1 MMNMKKI
8 IFFVIVFLPIT
19 MGCATN
25 MNGRQTSV
33 PHRIDFQKIKNI
45 SIFTQFCD
53 IELIADNTPSENN
66 NNISLEYTI
75 SNVKERYVSVTVE
88 DGTLIFKEE
97 PFLTFLPRTRWNP
110 PLISIRI
117 PKNHI
122 LQMLTIETE
131 NKSMIKNMTA
141 AICFFH
147 VKNGKF
153 QIEDSTITEKV
164 KIQMESGSVTVHNS
178 HFENID
184 LKTDTGNLYF
194 QGEIYGNNII
204 QSKSGN
210 ISMNL
215 NAEAYLYAL
224 HFLQN
229 MNKTQEIKENR
240 SQVKHN
246 LVIKGNAN
254 KIDLSFAKKNQSIN
268 INNGKSVICNNIECK
283 DLGIQGEY
291 GNITMRNCI
300 FDSPVIITDGNI
312 LFDGILKNTCTIASD
327 LGWIKIKTS
336 VSEKLLNPSVTS
348 SVGKVIITG
357 FNSKN
362 ASIKSGIDSVSI
374 TDSIIE

>member
-8 IFFVIVFLPIT
+8 IFFAIVFLPIT

-33 PHRIDFQKIKNI
+33 PHSIDFQKIKNI

-53 IELIADNTPSENN
+53 IELIADNTTSENN

-75 SNVKERYVSVTVE
+75 SNVKEKYVSVIVE
-88 DGTLIFKEE
+88 DDTLIVKEE

-131 NKSMIKNMTA
+131 NTSMIKNMTA

-215 NAEAYLYAL
+215 NTEAYLYDL
-224 HFLQN
+224 HFFQN

-268 INNGKSVICNNIECK
+268 MNNGKSVICNNIECK
-283 DLGIQGEY
+283 NLGIQGEY

-336 VSEKLLNPSVTS
+336 VLEKLLNPSVTS

>member
-33 PHRIDFQKIKNI
+33 PHRIDFKKIKNI

-131 NKSMIKNMTA
+131 NTSMIKNMTA

-215 NAEAYLYAL
+215 NTEAYLYDL
-224 HFLQN
+224 HFFQN

-268 INNGKSVICNNIECK
+268 MNNGKSIICNNIECK
-283 DLGIQGEY
+283 NLGIQGEY

-327 LGWIKIKTS
+327 LGWIKIKTA

>member
-131 NKSMIKNMTA
+131 NTSMIKNMTA

-224 HFLQN
+224 HFFQN

-254 KIDLSFAKKNQSIN
+254 KIDLSFAKKNQSID
-268 INNGKSVICNNIECK
+268 INNGKFVICNNIECK

>member
-8 IFFVIVFLPIT
+8 IFFAIVFLPIT

-25 MNGRQTSV
+25 MNGRKTSV
-33 PHRIDFQKIKNI
+33 PHRINFQKIKNI

-75 SNVKERYVSVTVE
+75 SNVKEKYVSVIVE
-88 DGTLIFKEE
+88 DDTLIVKEE

-131 NKSMIKNMTA
+131 NTSMIKNMTA

-215 NAEAYLYAL
+215 NTEAYLYDL
-224 HFLQN
+224 HFFQN

-283 DLGIQGEY
+283 NLGIQGEY

-336 VSEKLLNPSVTS
+336 VLEKLLNPSVTS

>member
-8 IFFVIVFLPIT
+8 IFFAIVFLPIT

-75 SNVKERYVSVTVE
+75 SNVKEKYVSVIVE
-88 DGTLIFKEE
+88 DDTLIVKEE

-131 NKSMIKNMTA
+131 NTSMIKNMTA

-215 NAEAYLYAL
+215 NTEAYLYDL
-224 HFLQN
+224 HFFQN

-254 KIDLSFAKKNQSIN
+254 KIDLSFAKKNQSID
-268 INNGKSVICNNIECK
+268 INNGKFVICNNIECK

-327 LGWIKIKTS
+327 LGWIKIKTA

-348 SVGKVIITG
+348 SVGKVIIIG

>member
-1 MMNMKKI
+1 MVNMKKI

-131 NKSMIKNMTA
+131 NTSMIKNMTA

-224 HFLQN
+224 HFFQN
-229 MNKTQEIKENR
+229 MNKTQGIKENR

-254 KIDLSFAKKNQSIN
+254 EIDLSFAKKNQSIN

-327 LGWIKIKTS
+327 LGWIKIKTA

-348 SVGKVIITG
+348 SVGKVIIIG

>member
-25 MNGRQTSV
+25 MNGRKTSV

-75 SNVKERYVSVTVE
+75 SNVKEKYVSVTVE
-88 DGTLIFKEE
+88 DDTLIVKEK

-131 NKSMIKNMTA
+131 NTSMIKNMTA

-215 NAEAYLYAL
+215 NTEAYLYDL
-224 HFLQN
+224 HFFQN

-283 DLGIQGEY
+283 NLGIQGEY

-336 VSEKLLNPSVTS
+336 VLEKLLNPSVTS

>member
-25 MNGRQTSV
+25 MNGRKTSV
-33 PHRIDFQKIKNI
+33 PHRINFQKIKNI

-75 SNVKERYVSVTVE
+75 SNVKEKYVSVIVE
-88 DGTLIFKEE
+88 DDTLIVKEE

-131 NKSMIKNMTA
+131 NTSMIKNMTA

-215 NAEAYLYAL
+215 NTEAYLYDL
-224 HFLQN
+224 HFFQN

-283 DLGIQGEY
+283 NLGIQGEY

-336 VSEKLLNPSVTS
+336 VLEKLLNPSVTS

>member
-25 MNGRQTSV
+25 MNGRKTSV
-33 PHRIDFQKIKNI
+33 PHRINFQKIKNI

-131 NKSMIKNMTA
+131 NTSMIKNMTA

-215 NAEAYLYAL
+215 NTEAYLYDL
-224 HFLQN
+224 HFFQN

>member
-131 NKSMIKNMTA
+131 NTSMIKNMTA

-215 NAEAYLYAL
+215 NAAAYLYAL
-224 HFLQN
+224 HFFQN

-240 SQVKHN
+240 NQVKHN

-283 DLGIQGEY
+283 NLGIQGEY

-327 LGWIKIKTS
+327 LGWIKIKTA

>member
-8 IFFVIVFLPIT
+8 IFFVIGFILIT

-25 MNGRQTSV
+25 MSGRQSSV
-33 PHRIDFQKIKNI
+33 PHSIDFQKIKNI

-66 NNISLEYTI
+66 NISLEYTV
-75 SNVKERYVSVTVE
+75 SNIKEKYVSVTIE
-88 DGTLIFKEE
+88 DDTLIFKEE
-97 PFLTFLPRTRWNP
+97 SFLTFLPRARWNP

-122 LQMLTIETE
+122 LQTLTIETE
-131 NKSMIKNMTA
+131 NTSMIKNLTA
-141 AICFFH
+141 AICFFR

-164 KIQMESGSVTVHNS
+164 KIQMESGSFAVHNS

-184 LKTDTGNLYF
+184 FKTDTGNIYF
-194 QGEIYGNNII
+194 QGEMYGNNII

-210 ISMNL
+210 VSMNL
-215 NAEAYLYAL
+215 NAEASLYAL
-224 HFLQN
+224 YFFQN
-229 MNKTQEIKENR
+229 INNTQEIKQNR

-246 LVIKGNAN
+246 LVIKGNAD

-268 INNGKSVICNNIECK
+268 LHNGKSVICNNIECK
-283 DLGIQGEY
+283 NFGIHGEY

-300 FDSPVIITDGNI
+300 FDSPAIITDGNI

>member
-75 SNVKERYVSVTVE
+75 SNVKEKYVSVIVE
-88 DGTLIFKEE
+88 DDTLIVKEE

-131 NKSMIKNMTA
+131 NTSMIKNMTA

-215 NAEAYLYAL
+215 NTEAYLYDL
-224 HFLQN
+224 HFFQN

-268 INNGKSVICNNIECK
+268 MNNGKSVICNNIECK
-283 DLGIQGEY
+283 NLGIQGEY

-327 LGWIKIKTS
+327 LGWIKIKTA

>member
-1 MMNMKKI
+1 
-8 IFFVIVFLPIT
+8 
-19 MGCATN
+19 
-25 MNGRQTSV
+25 
-33 PHRIDFQKIKNI
+33 
-45 SIFTQFCD
+45 
-53 IELIADNTPSENN
+53 
-66 NNISLEYTI
+66 
-75 SNVKERYVSVTVE
+75 
-88 DGTLIFKEE
+88 
-97 PFLTFLPRTRWNP
+97 
-110 PLISIRI
+110 
-117 PKNHI
+117 
-122 LQMLTIETE
+122 
-131 NKSMIKNMTA
+131 
-141 AICFFH
+141 
-147 VKNGKF
+147 
-153 QIEDSTITEKV
+153 
-164 KIQMESGSVTVHNS
+164 
-178 HFENID
+178 
-184 LKTDTGNLYF
+184 
-194 QGEIYGNNII
+194 
-204 QSKSGN
+204 
-210 ISMNL
+210 MNL

-224 HFLQN
+224 HFFQN

-283 DLGIQGEY
+283 NLGIQGEY

>member
-8 IFFVIVFLPIT
+8 IFFAIVFLPIT

-75 SNVKERYVSVTVE
+75 SNVKEKYVSVIVE
-88 DGTLIFKEE
+88 DDTLIVKEE

-131 NKSMIKNMTA
+131 NTSMIKNMTA

-215 NAEAYLYAL
+215 NTEAYLYDL
-224 HFLQN
+224 HFFQN

-268 INNGKSVICNNIECK
+268 MNNGKSVICNNIECK
-283 DLGIQGEY
+283 NLGIQGEY

-327 LGWIKIKTS
+327 LGWIKIKTA

>member
-1 MMNMKKI
+1 MKKI

-25 MNGRQTSV
+25 MNGRKTSV
-33 PHRIDFQKIKNI
+33 PHRINFQKIKNI

-131 NKSMIKNMTA
+131 NTSMIKNMTA

-215 NAEAYLYAL
+215 NTEAYLYDL
-224 HFLQN
+224 HFFQN

-283 DLGIQGEY
+283 NLGIQGEY

-336 VSEKLLNPSVTS
+336 VLEKLLNPSVTS

>member
-75 SNVKERYVSVTVE
+75 STVKERYVSVTVE

-131 NKSMIKNMTA
+131 NTSMIKNMTA

-153 QIEDSTITEKV
+153 QIEDSTITKKV

-215 NAEAYLYAL
+215 NTEAYLYDL
-224 HFLQN
+224 HFFQN

-283 DLGIQGEY
+283 NLGIQGEY

>member
-25 MNGRQTSV
+25 MNGRKTSV
-33 PHRIDFQKIKNI
+33 PHRINFQKIKNI

-131 NKSMIKNMTA
+131 NTSMIKNMTA

-215 NAEAYLYAL
+215 NTEAYLYDL
-224 HFLQN
+224 HFFQN

-283 DLGIQGEY
+283 NLGIQGEY

-336 VSEKLLNPSVTS
+336 VLEKLLNPSVTS

>member
-131 NKSMIKNMTA
+131 NTSMIKNMTA

-224 HFLQN
+224 HFFQN

-268 INNGKSVICNNIECK
+268 MNNGKSVICNNIECK
-283 DLGIQGEY
+283 NLGIQGEY

-327 LGWIKIKTS
+327 LGWIKIKTA